1 MSLLTPTFSSFPLF
15 TSFSEESRKFEAEAD
30 HLWAD
35 MQSSMLKTSPNGS
48 KGSSEDLINNNT
60 SKLFQ
65 KHNFGENN
73 SWSDIHKAMFERQTL
88 QSPLKDEIHSVT
100 TNSDGSFEVSVAF
113 TGFKAD
119 ELSIKVLDNSLVIE
133 AKHEEKNPE
142 TGKVQN
148 YIQMQ
153 RRFLLPT
160 SFDTNALTS
169 SLSEDGVLTIAA
181 PSKVKH
187 QVLSPKKI
195 EITQASSGVPETH

>member
-100 TNSDGSFEVSVAF
+100 TNSDGSFEVNYVSLNYLNFQLLRYRFFSGKRGVHWLQSRRVVN
-113 TGFKAD
+113 K
-119 ELSIKVLDNSLVIE
+119 SI
-133 AKHEEKNPE
+133 
-142 TGKVQN
+142 GQ
-148 YIQMQ
+148 
-153 RRFLLPT
+153 
-160 SFDTNALTS
+160 
-169 SLSEDGVLTIAA
+169 
-181 PSKVKH
+181 
-187 QVLSPKKI
+187 
-195 EITQASSGVPETH
+195 